1 MPRYS
6 PLAISVS
13 RPDACN
19 HVLITVHVN
28 LTRNAGYDP
37 MRDERNFKP
46 AVVRHAI
53 RRAVAIRGSGWTY
66 TLRADK

>member
-13 RPDACN
+13 RPDACD
-19 HVLITVHVN
+19 HVLITVHVA
-28 LTRNAGYDP
+28 LTRKSGYEP
-37 MRDERNFKP
+37 MLGERNFKP

-53 RRAVAIRGSGWTY
+53 RRAVAIRGRGLTF
-66 TLRADK
+66 TLRADA